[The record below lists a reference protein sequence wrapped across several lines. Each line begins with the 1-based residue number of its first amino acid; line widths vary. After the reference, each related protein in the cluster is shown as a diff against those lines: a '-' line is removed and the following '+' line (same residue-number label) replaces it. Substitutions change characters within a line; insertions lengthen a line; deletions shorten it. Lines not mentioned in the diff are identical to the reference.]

1 MRPLQEKDKEIAGFI
16 RLPGTTSTSESY
28 RVALKFAMPTN
39 KSHSPDICNMSSVL
53 FVICLHNYQMSYNGF
68 RMNSALYSAFPFERE
83 ILLMEG
89 IAMTVLAVE
98 EIKIDISKINGIG
111 NGQLDNK

>member
-1 MRPLQEKDKEIAGFI
+1 
-16 RLPGTTSTSESY
+16 
-28 RVALKFAMPTN
+28 
-39 KSHSPDICNMSSVL
+39 
-53 FVICLHNYQMSYNGF
+53 MSYNGF